1 MNRIKIFLRLIRIKH
16 YIKNLVCFVPLIFS
30 LNFTNYKLCA
40 KTGLVFII
48 FCLISSAIYIFN
60 DLFDLK
66 DDKTNKKKRPITEG
80 KVSLPFAFAI
90 MLIFL
95 ISGLFVCAK
104 INIFTLLAATFYIV
118 LNIFYTIYL
127 KKIEIIDAVCIA
139 FGFILRI
146 LAGCGAIMVLPS
158 PLVILLTFFIS
169 MFFTFSKRRLE
180 FCKKEAKQRKSVEK
194 FNLELLNQFV
204 CANAVLSIAF
214 YFAYVM
220 DTATMERAQTDFLYI
235 SAIPF
240 TIIILRLLLLVNTQN
255 QTQDPA
261 DFIYKD
267 KPVQLFF
274 IIYFITLGLILII

>member
-1 MNRIKIFLRLIRIKH
+1 MEKIKNFLKLIRVKH

-30 LNFTNYKLCA
+30 LNFTNYQLCIKA
-40 KTGLVFII
+40 GII
-48 FCLISSAIYIFN
+48 FAAFCIISSSIYIFN
-60 DLFDLK
+60 DIFDIK
-66 DDKTNKKKRPITEG
+66 DDILNKKNRPLAEG
-80 KVSLPFAFAI
+80 KISISFANCI
-90 MLIFL
+90 MLLFL
-95 ISGLFVCAK
+95 ILGLFICAK
-104 INIFTLLAATFYIV
+104 INVFTLLAAIFYVV

-127 KKIEIIDAVCIA
+127 KKIEIIDAICIA

-146 LAGCGAIMVLPS
+146 LAGCGAIMVVPS

-180 FCKKEAKQRKSVEK
+180 FCKEGIRQRKSVEK

-220 DTATMERAQTDFLYI
+220 DNTVMERAQTSFLYI

-240 TIIILRLLLLVNTQN
+240 TIIIFRLLFLVNTEKQY
-255 QTQDPA
+255 TDPA
-261 DFIYKD
+261 EFLYRD
-267 KPVQLFF
+267 KPVKLFF